1 MLTNQLLYVIIAIVD
16 SSTNK
21 YTIKE
26 SLMRKFR
33 IVADSSADV
42 LSLDCTDFAY
52 APMKII
58 TADREFVDDDAID
71 VEEMTEFFDSYKGR
85 SQTSCPNTA
94 DWLDAFEGADDII
107 CVTITSGL
115 SGSYNSACAAKQI
128 YESENEGAR
137 VFVLDSLSAG
147 PEMKLA
153 IEKIEE
159 YASQGMDFEDIC
171 KSITKYVQGTGLVFM
186 LKSLKNFANNGR
198 VSPVVAKIVG
208 IAGICIV
215 GKASDE
221 GTLEPLH
228 KCRGEIK
235 SLAAIVS
242 HLEENG
248 FSNGKVR
255 IAHCSNPS
263 AAEKLKQMISTKFKT
278 VDAEVY
284 RHRGLCSFY
293 AEKGGILVGFEK
305 H

>member
-1 MLTNQLLYVIIAIVD
+1 
-16 SSTNK
+16 
-21 YTIKE
+21 
-26 SLMRKFR
+26 MRKFR

-42 LSLDCTDFAY
+42 LSLNYTEFAY

-58 TADREFVDDDAID
+58 TADREFVDDDSLDA
-71 VEEMTEFFDSYKGR
+71 EELTEFFDSYKGK
-85 SQTSCPNTA
+85 SKTSCPNTA

-128 YESENEGAR
+128 YESENEGKR

-159 YASQGMDFEDIC
+159 YASQGMDYEDIC
-171 KSITKYVQGTGLVFM
+171 KNITQYVKDTGLVFM

-228 KCRGEIK
+228 KCRGEARSMENI
-235 SLAAIVS
+235 IS
-242 HLEENG
+242 HLEAHS
-248 FSNGKVR
+248 FSTGKVR

-263 AAEKLKQMISTKFKT
+263 AAERLKEMIRTRFKT
-278 VDAEVY
+278 ADIQIY

-293 AEKGGILVGFEK
+293 AEKGGMLVGFEK
-305 H
+305 Y